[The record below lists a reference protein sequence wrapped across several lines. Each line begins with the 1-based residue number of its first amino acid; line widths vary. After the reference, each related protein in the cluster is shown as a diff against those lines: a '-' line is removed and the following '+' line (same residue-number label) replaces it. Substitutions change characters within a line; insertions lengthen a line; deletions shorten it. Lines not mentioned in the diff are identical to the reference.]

1 MGQSHTHKDFH
12 MNKTVRITLRANVIR
27 EYTEIVSVPMSATQ
41 DDLQAYARLR
51 LEQVPSGEFEDS
63 TDLWTL
69 ESAKIQVLKEPA
81 DRNTL
86 RAALDEQGRLRA
98 YLVESKRQIE
108 ASTEWPRG
116 TTQSFWV
123 KPLDTAH
130 PDGGEDAWLFEV
142 RDINGN
148 LLADRLIRGRRGLNE
163 FYENM
168 VGYQPDTDEYRH
180 DLDKLRDEVLEM
192 FYRSTT
198 NDPN

>member
-1 MGQSHTHKDFH
+1 

-41 DDLQAYARLR
+41 HDLQAYARSR
-51 LEQVPSGEFEDS
+51 LAQVPSGEFEDT
-63 TDLWTL
+63 TDVWTL

-86 RAALDEQGRLRA
+86 RAALDEQGRLCA
-98 YLVESKRQIE
+98 YLLTSKRQIE
-108 ASTEWPRG
+108 VPTDWPRG
-116 TTQSFWV
+116 TTQPFWV
-123 KPLDTAH
+123 KTLDTAYQH
-130 PDGGEDAWLFEV
+130 GAEDAWLFEV
-142 RDINGN
+142 RDTNGN

>member
-1 MGQSHTHKDFH
+1 

-27 EYTEIVSVPMSATQ
+27 EYTEFVSVPMSATQ

-69 ESAKIQVLKEPA
+69 ESAKIQVLKDPA
-81 DRNTL
+81 DRSTL

-98 YLVESKRQIE
+98 YLVDSKRQID
-108 ASTEWPRG
+108 APTEWPRG
-116 TTQSFWV
+116 TTQPFWV

-130 PDGGEDAWLFEV
+130 PDVGDDAWLFEV

-148 LLADRLIRGRRGLNE
+148 LLADRLIRGRQGLNE